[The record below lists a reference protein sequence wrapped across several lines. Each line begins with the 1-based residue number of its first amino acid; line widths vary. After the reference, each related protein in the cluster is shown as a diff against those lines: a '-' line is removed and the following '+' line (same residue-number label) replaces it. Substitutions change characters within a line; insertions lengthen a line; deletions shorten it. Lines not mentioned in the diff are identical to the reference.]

1 MKTRI
6 ISAAIALPI
15 LLAVVLFCP
24 AWATAICLAAAC
36 AVAVY
41 ELLYTA
47 GLFRNIRIIVWTA
60 AAAVGV
66 CLWCGFGM
74 PRIWGLAILW
84 LYLTAMFAEFLLA
97 KTQMGFPRMCV
108 ALFAGL
114 LLPFCLSALTRIVA
128 MQEGRY
134 YAIAALIMT
143 FASDSGAY
151 FVGLRFG
158 KHKLA
163 PVISPHKTV
172 EGLIG
177 GVLASVAAMLLYC
190 LILQLAFAR
199 SVDYLSGVIY
209 GVFGALAGTV
219 GDLVFSTVKRQT
231 GIKDYGAILPGHGGA
246 LDRLDSMTAVA
257 PSAELLVL
265 LLPLIVK

>member
-6 ISAAIALPI
+6 LTAAVALPL
-15 LLAVVLFCP
+15 LLAVVLFLP
-24 AWATAICLAAAC
+24 VWATAVFVAAAS

-47 GLFRNIRIIVWTA
+47 NLFRHLRVIVWTC
-60 AAAVGV
+60 AAAVSV

-74 PRIWGLAILW
+74 PHIWGLAIVW
-84 LYLTAMFAEFLLA
+84 LYLAALYVEFLVA
-97 KTQMGFPRMCV
+97 KTQMGFTRLCAAV
-108 ALFAGL
+108 FAGL
-114 LLPFCLSALTRIVA
+114 VLPFCLSALTRILA
-128 MQEGRY
+128 MQSGRFY
-134 YAIAALIMT
+134 IIAVLIMT
-143 FASDSGAY
+143 FSSDSGAY
-151 FVGLRFG
+151 FVGMRFG

-163 PVISPHKTV
+163 PVVSPKKTV

-177 GVLASVAAMLLYC
+177 GILSSVLGMLIYC
-190 LILQLAFAR
+190 VVLQLVFSR

-209 GVFGALAGTV
+209 GVFGALAGTA
-219 GDLVFSTVKRQT
+219 GDLVFSTIKRQS
-231 GIKDYGAILPGHGGA
+231 GIKDFGAILPGHGGA
-246 LDRLDSMTAVA
+246 LDRLDSMAATA

>member
-24 AWATAICLAAAC
+24 VWATAVCLAAAS

-47 GLFRNIRIIVWTA
+47 GLFRNIRVIVWTG

-74 PRIWGLAILW
+74 PQIWGLAVVW
-84 LYLTAMFAEFLLA
+84 LYLAALFAEFLLA
-97 KTQMGFPRMCV
+97 KTQMGFSRLGV

-114 LLPFCLSALTRIVA
+114 ILPFCLSALTRILSG
-128 MQEGRY
+128 QLGRFY
-134 YAIAALIMT
+134 IIAALIMT

-151 FVGLRFG
+151 FVGRRFG
-158 KHKLA
+158 RHKLA

-177 GVLASVAAMLLYC
+177 GVLSSVIGMLLYC
-190 LILQLAFAR
+190 IILQLCFAR

-219 GDLVFSTVKRQT
+219 GDLVFSTIKRQS
-231 GIKDYGAILPGHGGA
+231 GIKDFGAILPGHGGA
-246 LDRLDSMTAVA
+246 LDRLDSMAATA